1 MPKHQRNILFLT
13 TAFPNDQYPFD
24 GIFVYRHARALS
36 RYGESIVVLTAR
48 ESVRSEKEIKVQT
61 RDYKDLQVYDAYYP
75 LVKGPLKLKKKVEAL
90 KQGYD
95 ALIKEHN
102 IDLVHVHFSY
112 PAGFAAIWIKEK
124 FNVPY
129 IITEHSSMFNPY
141 RKDMRFKILR
151 KLIKRVL
158 ENAVIIMPVSDDLGI
173 HMKRISSASHYETIP
188 NVVDTDTF
196 TLKKDTESN
205 QLKVLHVSSLAE
217 PKNTPGLL
225 KVIKEVTSKRPDI
238 IFTIVGEHRDES
250 IEADANKL
258 EIPDTQLQF
267 LYKLNEQEVAKQMQ
281 QHDVFLLF
289 SNYENLPCVLI
300 EAQSSGLPILST
312 NVGGIKEIVP
322 QKSLGKL
329 VDRGDVKSMVELL
342 VSFSKEDYNKE
353 EIRERALSEY
363 SEKSVSD
370 KYIEMYNRVL
380 KT

>member
-1 MPKHQRNILFLT
+1 MPKQQRNILFLT

-48 ESVRSEKEIKVQT
+48 ESVHSEKEIYVQT

-90 KQGYD
+90 KKGYD

-112 PAGFAAIWIKEK
+112 PAGFAAIWIKEN
-124 FNVPY
+124 FNIPY

-151 KLIKRVL
+151 KLIKKVL
-158 ENAVIIMPVSDDLGI
+158 DNAEIIMPVSDDLGM

-196 TLKKDTESN
+196 TLKKGVEKS
-205 QLKVLHVSSLAE
+205 QIYVLHVSSLAE
-217 PKNTPGLL
+217 PKNMPGLL
-225 KVIKEVTSKRPDI
+225 QVIKEVTSKRSDI
-238 IFTIVGEHRDES
+238 SFTIVGEHRDAS
-250 IEADANKL
+250 IEAEANAL
-258 EIPDTQLQF
+258 EIPTVQLHF
-267 LYKLNEQEVAKQMQ
+267 RYELNEEKVANQMQ

-300 EAQSSGLPILST
+300 EAQSSGIPILST
-312 NVGGIKEIVP
+312 NVGGIREIVP
-322 QKSLGKL
+322 QEYLGKL
-329 VDRGDVKSMVELL
+329 VERGDIQTMVEHI
-342 VSFSKEDYNKE
+342 VNFSKDKYNKE
-353 EIRERALSEY
+353 KIRERAIAEY

-370 KYIEMYNRVL
+370 KYKAMYDRVL
-380 KT
+380 ND